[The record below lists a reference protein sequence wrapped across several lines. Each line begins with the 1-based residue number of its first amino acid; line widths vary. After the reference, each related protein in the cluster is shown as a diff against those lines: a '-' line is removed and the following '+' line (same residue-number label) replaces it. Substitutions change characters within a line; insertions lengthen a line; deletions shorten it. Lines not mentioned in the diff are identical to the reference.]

1 MAVVRSGGCNCGAV
15 RYRAAGKPTR
25 TGLCHC
31 QTCRRETGSA
41 FMTFAV
47 WPSDAVRVTGQTSQ
61 WTSSTD
67 HRTFCPSCGSTLF
80 ASSDGS
86 NEIEI
91 RIGSLDEA
99 PSTLTP
105 QYELWVPRREHWLSA
120 LQGTD
125 QFEGN
130 RDSAKV

>member
-1 MAVVRSGGCNCGAV
+1 MA
-15 RYRAAGKPTR
+15 
-25 TGLCHC
+25 
-31 QTCRRETGSA
+31 
-41 FMTFAV
+41 FAV

-67 HRTFCPSCGSTLF
+67 HRVFCPSCGSTLF
-80 ASSDGS
+80 ASSGGS

-91 RIGSLDEA
+91 RIGSLDDA
-99 PSTLTP
+99 PSTLAP
-105 QYELWVPRREHWLSA
+105 QYELWVPQREHWLLA
-120 LQGTD
+120 LPGTD

>member
-1 MAVVRSGGCNCGAV
+1 M
-15 RYRAAGKPTR
+15 R
-25 TGLCHC
+25 TGVCHC

-41 FMTFAV
+41 FMAFAV
-47 WPSDAVRVTGQTSQ
+47 WPSDAVRVTGRTSQ

-91 RIGSLDEA
+91 RIGSLDDA

-130 RDSAKV
+130 RDSANV